1 MQSMILREI
10 VESLKLEVEV
20 AAGKLD
26 GEVTGAYVSDL
37 LSDVIANGK
46 AGEVWVTL
54 QIHENVIAVASLNEL
69 AGIILVGGRGLSDE
83 ARRKAEAEGV
93 PVMGSRESAFQVA
106 GKLYELGIR

>member
-1 MQSMILREI
+1 MSMTLREI
-10 VESLKLEVEV
+10 AESLKLEVKT

-26 GEVTGAYVSDL
+26 GAVTGAYVSDL
-37 LSDVIANGK
+37 LSDVIANSK

-54 QIHENVIAVASLNEL
+54 QIHENVIAVASLKEL
-69 AGIILVGGRGLSDE
+69 AGIILIGGRELSDE
-83 ARRKAEAEGV
+83 VSRKAEAEGI